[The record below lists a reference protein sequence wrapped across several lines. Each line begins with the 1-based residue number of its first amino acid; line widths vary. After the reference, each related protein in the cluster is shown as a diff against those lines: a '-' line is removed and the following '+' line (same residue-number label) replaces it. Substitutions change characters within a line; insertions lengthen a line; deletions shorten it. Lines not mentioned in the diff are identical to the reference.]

1 MAPPAPAGSRLRRL
15 RAWVVH
21 AFALEPAAEGFT
33 EEERTLLEK
42 VARLVVE
49 RRMAAPARIFL
60 ESLGPLNF
68 IGSQALHYLSPM
80 AAMVCDAA
88 ELDRLAAILERRTS
102 VPVLIRLIE
111 AEEARRAV

>member
-1 MAPPAPAGSRLRRL
+1 MARPASAGSRLHRL

-33 EEERTLLEK
+33 EEERALLEK
-42 VARLVVE
+42 VARLVVG

-68 IGSQALHYLSPM
+68 IGSQALHYFSPIVG
-80 AAMVCDAA
+80 MVCDAT
-88 ELDRLAAILERRTS
+88 EMDRLAAILERRTS
-102 VPVLIRLIE
+102 IPVLIRLIE
-111 AEEARRAV
+111 AEEARRCK